1 MTVAGRTQIVPSGG
15 QNASPASLLLTF
27 VNPLSRRSVIL
38 RLIRLLAPTV
48 AALLLAACSTYEATV
63 GALDKTFEQGPSS
76 PQQRHVPKVDL
87 SQAKWY
93 KLTADQPT
101 SNPLRVAIVERDTRV
116 GAMRAVIKAP
126 PDFKLPPYWF
136 AVGGHYTV
144 LKGTF
149 VFDTIDADG
158 KPHKLT
164 QGPGS
169 FTQFPANLIQRG
181 ATAPGDEGLLYFT
194 VYGDWN
200 PLFAEGAWGPPPPQQ
215 PLLRRGS

>member
-15 QNASPASLLLTF
+15 ENASPASLLLTF

-116 GAMRAVIKAP
+116 GAMRAVIKHCVEDAAVMRADPALMRNLPDELVGKHWWPGLPKP
-126 PDFKLPPYWF
+126 PEK
-136 AVGGHYTV
+136 
-144 LKGTF
+144 K
-149 VFDTIDADG
+149 
-158 KPHKLT
+158 
-164 QGPGS
+164 
-169 FTQFPANLIQRG
+169 
-181 ATAPGDEGLLYFT
+181 
-194 VYGDWN
+194 
-200 PLFAEGAWGPPPPQQ
+200 
-215 PLLRRGS
+215 